1 MSCSEWLGSPHQVSG
16 CVIQAEA
23 NVELTFTG
31 NDTVQTYTWI
41 YTIEALTYHVE
52 FTTLWIAAG
61 MMLLSLFV
69 ATSLLYG
76 YWQLDRKVS
85 LSPLETGRALAAL
98 IISEPAGEDGMD
110 AEELL
115 RAMGHKTK
123 E

>member
-1 MSCSEWLGSPHQVSG
+1 
-16 CVIQAEA
+16 
-23 NVELTFTG
+23 
-31 NDTVQTYTWI
+31 
-41 YTIEALTYHVE
+41 
-52 FTTLWIAAG
+52 

-69 ATSLLYG
+69 ATSVLYG
-76 YWQLDRKVS
+76 YWQLGRKVS